1 MLLRTRRRPVA
12 TKTHLRL
19 RTLHPTTTTTADT
32 NPVNSTEDQ
41 NNSQEEN
48 KAPTNQVSANLF
60 NTGPNT
66 GSARATKSITTK
78 TTSAVFMSVLLWWI

>member
-1 MLLRTRRRPVA
+1 MMTA
-12 TKTHLRL
+12 
-19 RTLHPTTTTTADT
+19 ADT
-32 NPVNSTEDQ
+32 NPVNSTRDQ

-48 KAPTNQVSANLF
+48 KAPITQECENLL

-66 GSARATKSITTK
+66 GSARVTTRATTSTTTT